1 LSKLLNLGFASYVPI
16 HMVVTFTTPNS
27 APIKRWIDE
36 AKKNNLLI
44 DATFGRKTRCVVI
57 TKTNHIILSALQS
70 ETIAKRFSAGEEGE
84 S

>member
-1 LSKLLNLGFASYVPI
+1 MSKLLNLGFASYVPI